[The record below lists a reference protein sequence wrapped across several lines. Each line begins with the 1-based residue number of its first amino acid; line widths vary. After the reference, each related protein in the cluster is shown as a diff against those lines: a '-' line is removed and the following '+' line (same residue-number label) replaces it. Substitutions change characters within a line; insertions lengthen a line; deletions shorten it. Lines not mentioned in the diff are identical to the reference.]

1 VPSPLPVSWDPGD
14 NINLAVVMGAIT
26 QIRVL
31 GGTLSLAISATL
43 LSNWVKSRLPEFL
56 GPQQLAALLRS
67 SQALEAFDPE
77 IRARVRF
84 VYAGAYNQQMIL
96 LTGFA
101 AASLLSLGLSF
112 EKKARTLDMTRL

>member
-1 VPSPLPVSWDPGD
+1 
-14 NINLAVVMGAIT
+14 MGATT

-67 SQALEAFDPE
+67 SQALEEFDPE
-77 IRARVRF
+77 IRARVWF
-84 VYAGAYNQQMIL
+84 AYVGAYNQRMIL
-96 LTGFA
+96 LTGST

-112 EKKARTLDMTRL
+112 EKKARTLDLTRL

>member
-1 VPSPLPVSWDPGD
+1 
-14 NINLAVVMGAIT
+14 MGATT

-31 GGTLSLAISATL
+31 GGTLCLAISATL
-43 LSNWVKSRLPEFL
+43 LSNRIKSQLPEFL
-56 GPQQLAALLRS
+56 NPQQLAALLRS

-84 VYAGAYNQQMIL
+84 VFAEAYNQQMIL

-112 EKKARTLDMTRL
+112 EKKARILDTARL